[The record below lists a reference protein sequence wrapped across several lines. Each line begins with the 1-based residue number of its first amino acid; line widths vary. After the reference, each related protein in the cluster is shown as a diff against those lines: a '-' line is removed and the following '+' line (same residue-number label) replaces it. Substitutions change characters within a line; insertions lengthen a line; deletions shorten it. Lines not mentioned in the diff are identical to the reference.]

1 MQSKPLLNIN
11 DENSKVQRWP
21 LEFRKLMIFI
31 LQSLLCLW
39 KCEFAITLASILQQ
53 VMMFGKALNWLKITI
68 KDDVKL

>member
-11 DENSKVQRWP
+11 DENSNVQLWP
-21 LEFRKLMIFI
+21 PEFRKLMIFI